1 MVLLAITKTWKQ
13 PRNSLVAQRFKDLA
27 SSLLWLRLRLWWG
40 FDPWARK
47 LRMLWA
53 KPKRKKKCVCPTPGG
68 WQRNWWSFKPRN
80 TSYYT
85 AAEMGELQLHMS
97 LRLHRSHNIVK
108 KTASEEYIQDNTVYV
123 KFRNMQTRTSYCLE
137 IGTKWNYRNNKYQ
150 IQQHRCLDEEDG
162 IREEAE
168 GTSVA
173 SEDSSVSQAEC
184 GYTAV
189 HCVILPTL
197 DKSENMY
204 VQLIMYRLYIFYLSF
219 QVG

>member
-1 MVLLAITKTWKQ
+1 MRFGQVYTYICMDRVHYKTVPKIWKWPKYSNIHLNIGRWMDRLVFVVLHYLAI
-13 PRNSLVAQRFKDLA
+13 
-27 SSLLWLRLRLWWG
+27 
-40 FDPWARK
+40 
-47 LRMLWA
+47 
-53 KPKRKKKCVCPTPGG
+53 
-68 WQRNWWSFKPRN
+68 
-80 TSYYT
+80 
-85 AAEMGELQLHMS
+85 
-97 LRLHRSHNIVK
+97 
-108 KTASEEYIQDNTVYV
+108 YV

>member
-1 MVLLAITKTWKQ
+1 MSIKYALQEL
-13 PRNSLVAQRFKDLA
+13 PVA
-27 SSLLWLRLRLWWG
+27 LWLRIWRHHCYG
-40 FDPWARK
+40 SGYGCGEGSIPGPGSYACCGQSQK
-47 LRMLWA
+47 E
-53 KPKRKKKCVCPTPGG
+53 KKKCVCPTPGG